1 MPDLSIPRT
10 HALQVFTHDEF
21 RAAAAA
27 YGEAWYEK
35 TNQAVLK
42 ARQEGADV
50 EEARIV
56 AIIELMEDFKNG
68 KVKGAV
74 PSEVETDN

>member
-1 MPDLSIPRT
+1 M
-10 HALQVFTHDEF
+10 FTHDEF

-27 YGEAWYEK
+27 YGEAWYDK

-42 ARQEGADV
+42 AREEGADV
-50 EEARIV
+50 EEARIL

-68 KVKGAV
+68 KARGAAL
-74 PSEVETDN
+74 SEAEADD